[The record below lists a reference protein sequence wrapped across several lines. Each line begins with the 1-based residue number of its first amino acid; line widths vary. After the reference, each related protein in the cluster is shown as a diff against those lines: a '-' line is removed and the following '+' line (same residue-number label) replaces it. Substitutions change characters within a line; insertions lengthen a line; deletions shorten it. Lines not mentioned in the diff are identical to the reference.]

1 MRNRKSGFTLG
12 EVLICIM
19 IVGII
24 MAVATRTIKVI
35 KASYTALTYNEYI
48 NIKQIAAEMIAG
60 ERPFDERPAGTT
72 TVLRTDVGYQTIIT
86 TNDQVFCET
95 LVDMSAT
102 AGATNCTNF
111 FDASIS
117 AGEPTLDIPND
128 RINSPTFTSTSG
140 KRYYLSSRVAE
151 GNTVSTN
158 YGYRVMAVDLNG
170 EQAPNIKEP
179 NTSAPAQVPDIV
191 TFVIMDTGEIFPVGV
206 AADNYKYTAR
216 GRTNHVIYIN
226 SKLKGYYYIDDEG
239 RNGVGVPEDCFRKVN
254 GRVVTHD
261 ADGNPID
268 PDKAQVCNYSVVY
281 IPNPSPNKANTKSL
295 YTYRQ
300 AYCSSLGGKNTLFSG
315 YCNGIAGNE
324 FCPPSTKDE
333 QFDVCRVENVK
344 PAFRYNF

>member
-60 ERPFDERPAGTT
+60 ERPYDEIPAGTT
-72 TVLRTDVGYQTIIT
+72 TVLRTDVGYKTIIT
-86 TNDQVFCET
+86 TNNQVFCQT
-95 LVDMSAT
+95 LVDMSST
-102 AGATNCTNF
+102 AGATNCTDF
-111 FDASIS
+111 FSSGTTAT
-117 AGEPTLDIPND
+117 GEPNIIIPAD
-128 RINSPTFTSTSG
+128 KINTPTFTSTSG

-151 GNTVSTN
+151 GNSVSTN

-170 EQAPNIKEP
+170 GQAPNIKEP
-179 NTSAPAQVPDIV
+179 NTNIPSQVPDIV

-206 AADNYKYTAR
+206 AADNYQYVAR
-216 GRTNHVIYIN
+216 GKTNNVIYIN
-226 SKLKGYYYIDDEG
+226 SKLKGYYYSDVE
-239 RNGVGVPEDCFRKVN
+239 RNGVGVPEDCFRKSN
-254 GRVVTHD
+254 GVVQS
-261 ADGNPID
+261 
-268 PDKAQVCNYSVVY
+268 QVCNYSVVY
-281 IPNPSPNKANTKSL
+281 IPNSSPNNANVPAM

-300 AYCSSLGGKNTLFSG
+300 AYCSSLGGKDTVFSG
-315 YCNGIAGNE
+315 YCNGIAGNAL
-324 FCPPSTKDE
+324 CPPSTEDE

>member
-1 MRNRKSGFTLG
+1 MRNRKFGFTLG

-24 MAVATRTIKVI
+24 MAIATRTIKVI

-72 TVLRTDVGYQTIIT
+72 TVLRTDVGYKTIIT
-86 TNDQVFCET
+86 TNNQVFCET
-95 LVDMSAT
+95 LIDMSSTAGTTNCADFFAT
-102 AGATNCTNF
+102 ATAEN
-111 FDASIS
+111 
-117 AGEPTLDIPND
+117 GEPTIIIPANK
-128 RINSPTFTSTSG
+128 INSPTFTSTSG

-151 GNTVSTN
+151 NNSVSTN

-170 EQAPNIKEP
+170 AQAPNIKEP
-179 NTSAPAQVPDIV
+179 NTNTPAQVPDIV

-206 AADNYKYTAR
+206 AADNYQYTAR
-216 GRTNHVIYIN
+216 GKTNHVIYIN
-226 SKLKGYYYIDDEG
+226 SKLKGYYYIDVD
-239 RNGVGVPEDCFRKVN
+239 RNNVGVPEDCFRKEN
-254 GRVVTHD
+254 GVIKDR
-261 ADGNPID
+261 
-268 PDKAQVCNYSVVY
+268 VCNYSVVY
-281 IPNPSPNKANTKSL
+281 IPNAVPNKASTPSM

-300 AYCSSLGGKNTLFSG
+300 AYCQSLGGKDTIFSG
-315 YCNGIAGNE
+315 YCSGIAGNSL
-324 FCPPSTKDE
+324 CPPSAADE